1 MFRIRRV
8 YDDVLPID
16 LEYIR
21 QALDILRS
29 QFPLVKEEHILK
41 VADRL
46 RKPQAHGLSAML
58 FVADDVRRKGVL
70 GLAYILRDPDSGLF
84 FLDYIAAPKG
94 LTGRGVGGAL
104 YQRVRE
110 EALQCGAVGVF
121 FECLPDDPALCR
133 NPAVLK
139 ENVARLKFY
148 EEFGARPIAGTAYET
163 PVKPGDENP
172 PYLVFDGLGR
182 DLPLR
187 RDVAREI
194 VRGILEKKYAKYCPP
209 EYVRLVVDSFLD
221 DPVRLREP
229 RYRKGAAVQ
238 GVPPGVPEDRK
249 IRLVLNK
256 EHVIHHIR
264 ERGYVEAP
272 VRVPAILREIE
283 PTGLFT
289 TVERKRF
296 SEDHIQKVHNPDMV
310 DYIKRMSASLTPEE
324 SIYPYIFPIRN
335 ARRMPADLEIRAG
348 YYEIDTFT
356 PLNGHVFPAARA
368 AVDCGLT
375 AAECL
380 TTGYRLAYALVRPPG
395 HHAERRVFG
404 GFCYLNTTAV
414 AAEYLSRLGRVAV
427 LDIDYHHGNGTQE
440 IFYGR
445 RDVFTVSLHGHPQF
459 AYPYFSGFPE
469 ETGRGAGTGFNF
481 NFPLPES
488 ITPQRYKLALGR
500 ALRKVKAFR
509 PVFLIISLGL
519 DTAKGDPTGTWPLR
533 ARDYDDVGRMIGS
546 LGLPTL
552 VVQEGGY
559 NTRNL
564 GLNARHF
571 FLGLYR
577 GYYRPAAVPGPGPQP
592 VERAAAVRIS

>member
-1 MFRIRRV
+1 
-8 YDDVLPID
+8 
-16 LEYIR
+16 
-21 QALDILRS
+21 
-29 QFPLVKEEHILK
+29 
-41 VADRL
+41 
-46 RKPQAHGLSAML
+46 
-58 FVADDVRRKGVL
+58 
-70 GLAYILRDPDSGLF
+70 
-84 FLDYIAAPKG
+84 
-94 LTGRGVGGAL
+94 
-104 YQRVRE
+104 
-110 EALQCGAVGVF
+110 
-121 FECLPDDPALCR
+121 
-133 NPAVLK
+133 
-139 ENVARLKFY
+139 
-148 EEFGARPIAGTAYET
+148 
-163 PVKPGDENP
+163 
-172 PYLVFDGLGR
+172 VFDGLGR
-182 DLPLR
+182 NLPLR

-209 EYVRLVVDSFLD
+209 EYVRMVVDSFRD

-229 RYRKGAAVQ
+229 RYRKREAVQ
-238 GVPPGVPEDRK
+238 GVPAGVPEDLK
-249 IRLVLNK
+249 IRLVVNRD
-256 EHVIHHIR
+256 HVIHHIR

-283 PTGLFT
+283 PTGLFV

-296 SEDHIQKVHNPDMV
+296 SEEHIRKVHNPDMV
-310 DYIKRMSASLTPEE
+310 EFIKRMSASLSPEE
-324 SIYPYIFPIRN
+324 SVYPYIFPIRN
-335 ARRMPADLEIRAG
+335 AQRMPADLEIRAG

-380 TTGYRLAYALVRPPG
+380 TVGYRLAYALVRPPG

-404 GFCYLNTTAV
+404 GFCYLNTAAV
-414 AAEYLSRLGRVAV
+414 AADYLSRWGRVAV

-440 IFYGR
+440 VFYER
-445 RDVFTVSLHGHPQF
+445 RDVFTVSLHGHPHF

-469 ETGRGAGTGFNF
+469 EKGRGLGTGFNF

-500 ALRKVKAFR
+500 ALRRIRAFR
-509 PVFLIISLGL
+509 PVFLVVSLGL

-533 ARDYDDVGRMIGS
+533 ARDFDDIGRIIGS

-571 FLGLYR
+571 FAGLYR
-577 GYYRPAAVPGPGPQP
+577 GYYRPAARTGQGPRRDEQ
-592 VERAAAVRIS
+592 VAV

>member
-1 MFRIRRV
+1 MLRIRRV

-16 LEYIR
+16 REHIR

-29 QFPLVKEEHILK
+29 QFPLVKEENILK
-41 VADRL
+41 IADRL
-46 RKPQAHGLSAML
+46 RRPQAHGLSAML
-58 FVADDVRRKGVL
+58 FVAEDVRRKSVT
-70 GLAYILRDPDSGLF
+70 GLAYVLRDPDSGLF

-110 EALQCGAVGVF
+110 EALQSGAVGVF
-121 FECLPDDPALCR
+121 FECLPDDPALSR
-133 NPAVLK
+133 NPAILT
-139 ENVARLKFY
+139 ENAARLRFY

-163 PVKPGDENP
+163 PVKPGDDNP
-172 PYLVFDGLGR
+172 PYLVFDGLGQ
-182 DLPLR
+182 DIPLR
-187 RDVAREI
+187 RDVGRRI
-194 VRGILEKKYAKYCPP
+194 VRSILEKKYAKYCPP
-209 EYVRLVVDSFLD
+209 EYVSMVVESFRD

-229 RYRKGAAVQ
+229 RYRKGDAGLRVQ
-238 GVPPGVPEDRK
+238 AGLAEDRK
-249 IRLVLNK
+249 IRLVINR

-264 ERGYVEAP
+264 ERGYFEAP

-283 PTGLFT
+283 PTGLFV
-289 TVERKRF
+289 TVEKKRF
-296 SEDHIQKVHNPDMV
+296 SEAHLRKVHAPDMV
-310 DYIKRMSASLTPEE
+310 DFVKRISSSLTPEG

-335 ARRMPADLEIRAG
+335 ARRMPDDLEMRAG

-356 PLNGHVFPAARA
+356 PLNGHVFPAAKA

-404 GFCYLNTTAV
+404 GFCYFNTAAV
-414 AAEYLSRLGRVAV
+414 AADHLSHWGKVAV

-440 IFYGR
+440 IFYER
-445 RDVFTVSLHGHPQF
+445 RDVLTVSLHGHPHF
-459 AYPYFSGFPE
+459 AYPYFSGFPDE
-469 ETGRGAGTGFNF
+469 KGEGAGLGFNL
-481 NFPLPES
+481 NIALPETL
-488 ITPQRYKLALGR
+488 TPLAYKLALGR
-500 ALRKVKAFR
+500 TLRKIAAFK
-509 PVFLIISLGL
+509 PVFLVVSLGL

-533 ARDYDDVGRMIGS
+533 AKDFSDIGRMIG
-546 LGLPTL
+546 LLRLPTL

-564 GLNARHF
+564 GRNARSF
-571 FLGLYR
+571 FTGLHQ
-577 GYYRPAAVPGPGPQP
+577 GYFPP
-592 VERAAAVRIS
+592 AVRESPPPSGSREGGRSRTA